1 VTGSPEACSGGGSI
15 GETVLD
21 TQEDREMATEGGDDP
36 RVRQLGEYIRLQRQM
51 ADLSL
56 RGMAEL
62 TKVSNAYLS
71 QIERGLHQPSLRVLQ
86 AIAEALNIPPDSL
99 LAAAGVVSG
108 TEEQPTAAREGT
120 EAAIRSDPDLTAEDR
135 EALLR
140 IYRSFVEGRTSTA

>member
-1 VTGSPEACSGGGSI
+1 MTSGD
-15 GETVLD
+15 EV
-21 TQEDREMATEGGDDP
+21 DP

-56 RGMAEL
+56 RGMADL

-86 AIAEALNIPPDSL
+86 AIAEALDIPADTL
-99 LAAAGVVSG
+99 LAEAGVVYG
-108 TEEQPTAAREGT
+108 TSAHPAATRTGT
-120 EAAIRSDPDLTAEDR
+120 EAAIRSDPDLTAEER

-140 IYRSFVEGRTSTA
+140 IYKSFVEGRSSTA

>member
-1 VTGSPEACSGGGSI
+1 MTTGA
-15 GETVLD
+15 
-21 TQEDREMATEGGDDP
+21 DDP

-56 RGMAEL
+56 RGMADL

-86 AIAEALNIPPDSL
+86 AIAEALDIPADAL
-99 LAAAGVVSG
+99 LAQAGVTSPSD
-108 TEEQPTAAREGT
+108 QPTGSRTGT
-120 EAAIRSDPDLTAEDR
+120 EAAIRSDPDLTTEER

-140 IYRSFVEGRTSTA
+140 IYRSFVDGRPSSA

>member
-1 VTGSPEACSGGGSI
+1 MTTGA
-15 GETVLD
+15 
-21 TQEDREMATEGGDDP
+21 DDP

-71 QIERGLHQPSLRVLQ
+71 QIERGLHQPSLRVLR
-86 AIAEALNIPPDSL
+86 AIAEALDIPADSL
-99 LAAAGVVSG
+99 LAAAGVVPQPPDGSETRRTG
-108 TEEQPTAAREGT
+108 TEE
-120 EAAIRSDPDLTAEDR
+120 AIRSDPDLTAEER

-140 IYRSFVEGRTSTA
+140 IYRSFVEGRSRTA

>member
-1 VTGSPEACSGGGSI
+1 MTSGDES
-15 GETVLD
+15 
-21 TQEDREMATEGGDDP
+21 DP

-56 RGMAEL
+56 RGMANL

-86 AIAEALNIPPDSL
+86 AIAEALNIPADKL
-99 LAAAGVVSG
+99 LAEAGVVSG
-108 TEEQPTAAREGT
+108 TAEDPAEPQGGT
-120 EAAIRSDPDLTAEDR
+120 EAAIRNDPDLTTEER

-140 IYRSFVEGRTSTA
+140 IYRSFVDGRTSTA

>member
-1 VTGSPEACSGGGSI
+1 MTAG
-15 GETVLD
+15 D
-21 TQEDREMATEGGDDP
+21 EDPHA
-36 RVRQLGEYIRLQRQM
+36 RQLGEYIRLQRQM

-86 AIAEALNIPPDSL
+86 AIAEALGIPADTL
-99 LAAAGVVSG
+99 LAQAGVVTPSSDQQMG
-108 TEEQPTAAREGT
+108 SRAGT
-120 EAAIRSDPDLTAEDR
+120 EAAIRSDPELTPEER

-140 IYRSFVEGRTSTA
+140 IYRSFVDGRSATA

>member
-1 VTGSPEACSGGGSI
+1 MTSGDD
-15 GETVLD
+15 V
-21 TQEDREMATEGGDDP
+21 DP

-56 RGMAEL
+56 RGMADL

-86 AIAEALNIPPDSL
+86 AIAEALNIPADTL
-99 LAAAGVVSG
+99 LAEAGVGSG
-108 TEEQPTAAREGT
+108 TSDSSGGSRVGT
-120 EAAIRSDPDLTAEDR
+120 EAAIRSDPDLTSEER

-140 IYRSFVEGRTSTA
+140 IYRSFVEGRTPTA

>member
-1 VTGSPEACSGGGSI
+1 
-15 GETVLD
+15 
-21 TQEDREMATEGGDDP
+21 MAAGDDDP

-56 RGMAEL
+56 RGMADL

-86 AIAEALNIPPDSL
+86 AIAEALNIPADTL
-99 LAAAGVVSG
+99 LAEAGVGSG
-108 TEEQPTAAREGT
+108 TADQPSGARGAT
-120 EAAIRSDPDLTAEDR
+120 EAAIRNDPDLTAEER

-140 IYRSFVEGRTSTA
+140 IYRSFVEKHPPSA

>member
-1 VTGSPEACSGGGSI
+1 MTTGA
-15 GETVLD
+15 
-21 TQEDREMATEGGDDP
+21 DDP

-56 RGMAEL
+56 RGMADL

-86 AIAEALNIPPDSL
+86 AIAEALNIPADSL
-99 LAAAGVVSG
+99 LAAAGLVPRSPNG
-108 TEEQPTAAREGT
+108 AQTPRTGT
-120 EAAIRSDPDLTAEDR
+120 EAAIRSDPDLTAEER

-140 IYRSFVEGRTSTA
+140 IYRSFVEGRSPSA

>member
-1 VTGSPEACSGGGSI
+1 MTTGA
-15 GETVLD
+15 
-21 TQEDREMATEGGDDP
+21 DDP

-56 RGMAEL
+56 RGMADL

-86 AIAEALNIPPDSL
+86 AIAEALDIPADAL
-99 LAAAGVVSG
+99 LAQAGVTSPSD
-108 TEEQPTAAREGT
+108 QPTGSRTGT
-120 EAAIRSDPDLTAEDR
+120 EAAIRSDPDLTTEER

-140 IYRSFVEGRTSTA
+140 IYRSFVDGRSSSA